1 MEISRIVTHP
11 STVEKQSNLTVVLI
25 DASIEEVENVTLFCQ
40 VSRQN
45 YDIYLYK
52 QDLNDLQWLG
62 AIVQLAD
69 HTLIS
74 QNSLVTVDNVNQ
86 ISKFGLD
93 QQLNTPLAYFQ
104 QVDNI

>member
-1 MEISRIVTHP
+1 MNSRIITHP
-11 STVEKQSNLTVVLI
+11 STVEKQSNHTVVLI
-25 DASIEEVENVTLFCQ
+25 DATVEEVENITMFCQ
-40 VSRQN
+40 ISDQN

-52 QDLNDLQWLG
+52 QDLDDLQWLD
-62 AIVQLAD
+62 AIVQQAD
-69 HTLIS
+69 YTLIS
-74 QNSLVTVDNVNQ
+74 QSSLVTVANVVQ

>member
-1 MEISRIVTHP
+1 MNSRIITHP
-11 STVEKQSNLTVVLI
+11 STVEKQTNFTVVLI
-25 DASIEEVENVTLFCQ
+25 DASVEEVENITLFCQ

-52 QDLNDLQWLG
+52 QDLNNLQWLD
-62 AIVQLAD
+62 AILQLAD
-69 HTLIS
+69 HILIS
-74 QNSLVTVDNVNQ
+74 QNSLVTVNNVNQ

>member
-1 MEISRIVTHP
+1 MNSRIITHP
-11 STVEKQSNLTVVLI
+11 STVEKRTNFTVVLI
-25 DASIEEVENVTLFCQ
+25 DAGIEEVENITLFCQ

-52 QDLNDLQWLG
+52 QDLNDLQWLDT
-62 AIVQLAD
+62 IVQLAD
-69 HTLIS
+69 HTLINQTS
-74 QNSLVTVDNVNQ
+74 SVIAETNQ
-86 ISKFGLD
+86 ISKFGVD

>member
-1 MEISRIVTHP
+1 MNSRIITHP
-11 STVEKQSNLTVVLI
+11 SIVEKQSNFTVVLI
-25 DASIEEVENVTLFCQ
+25 DATVEEVENITMFCQ
-40 VSRQN
+40 VSDQD

-52 QDLNDLQWLG
+52 QDLNDLQWLDT
-62 AIVQLAD
+62 IVRLAD
-69 HTLIS
+69 HTLINQTS
-74 QNSLVTVDNVNQ
+74 SVAVAETNQ

>member
-1 MEISRIVTHP
+1 MNSRIITYP

-25 DASIEEVENVTLFCQ
+25 DASVEEVENITMFCQ
-40 VSRQN
+40 VSNQN

-52 QDLNDLQWLG
+52 KDLNDLQWLD
-62 AIVQLAD
+62 AILRLAD
-69 HTLIS
+69 CTLIS
-74 QNSLVTVDNVNQ
+74 QNSTVTIDNVDQ

>member
-1 MEISRIVTHP
+1 MNSRIITHP
-11 STVEKQSNLTVVLI
+11 STVEKQSNLTIVLI
-25 DASIEEVENVTLFCQ
+25 DATVEEIENITMFCQ
-40 VSRQN
+40 VSNQN

-62 AIVQLAD
+62 TIVQLAD
-69 HTLIS
+69 HTLINQS
-74 QNSLVTVDNVNQ
+74 STVTVAETNQ

>member
-1 MEISRIVTHP
+1 MNSRIITHP
-11 STVEKQSNLTVVLI
+11 STVEKQSNHTVIII
-25 DASIEEVENVTLFCQ
+25 DPTVEEVENVTLFCQ
-40 VSRQN
+40 VSQHE
-45 YDIYLYK
+45 YDIYLYR
-52 QDLNDLQWLG
+52 QELGDLPWLS
-62 AIVQLAD
+62 AIVEKAD

-74 QNSLVTVDNVNQ
+74 QSSAVTITNINQ